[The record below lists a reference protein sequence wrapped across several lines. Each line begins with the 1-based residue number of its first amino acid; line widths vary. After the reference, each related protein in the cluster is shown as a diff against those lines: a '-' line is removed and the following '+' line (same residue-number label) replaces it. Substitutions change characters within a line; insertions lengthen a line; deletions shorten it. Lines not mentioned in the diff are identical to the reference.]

1 MLNGSWGIAA
11 SSGDIEDS
19 PAPIT
24 LTDLSPGAGDIITR
38 SEVLVTGSVSHKD
51 GLEIGVMVN
60 GEVALVY
67 DGRFAANHVRLPK
80 KGETEEGKAMFVGA
94 FDTNGKRVTQ
104 TISADVQPSIRRV
117 ELKTDFWSSLAPME
131 NTLEFS
137 KNFIESSRP
146 IITSSGPA
154 DPVIEAGKEPDTW
167 NISMTEPGIYIFS
180 VDVRDETG
188 EHYTDQVAVLAY
200 GRDTLDALL
209 QGKWD
214 GMKQALI
221 AGDAEKALG
230 YFTYGQRRVFQEI
243 FSSAGKE
250 GLAHMARDMQDIE
263 LISQKNDTAKYRIRK
278 EMNFKGKT
286 ETITSHIYFQKERD
300 GIWRIRD
307 F

>member
-1 MLNGSWGIAA
+1 MADQGFLSRGGKGGVCRMPFFKRYLLAPLLVSILLLNGSWGIAA

-24 LTDLSPGAGDIITR
+24 LTDLSPSAGDIITR

-51 GLEIGVMVN
+51 GLETGVMIN
-60 GEVALVY
+60 GVAALVY
-67 DGRFAANHVRLPK
+67 DGQFAANHVPLPK
-80 KGETEEGKAMFVGA
+80 KGETKGGEAIFVRA
-94 FDTNGKRVTQ
+94 FDVVNGKDRRVTQ

-117 ELKTDFWSSLAPME
+117 ELQTDFWSSLAPME

-146 IITSSGPA
+146 VITSSGPA
-154 DPVIEAGKEPDTW
+154 DPVIEAGEETDTW
-167 NISMTEPGIYIFS
+167 NISMTDPGIYIFS

-230 YFTYGQRRVFQEI
+230 YFTYGQRQVFQEI

-250 GLAHMARDMQDIE
+250 GLAHMARDM
-263 LISQKNDTAKYRIRK
+263 
-278 EMNFKGKT
+278 
-286 ETITSHIYFQKERD
+286 
-300 GIWRIRD
+300 
-307 F
+307 